1 MSILSVNIGK
11 RKEVNWN
18 GKSVQTGILK
28 EPVDS
33 PVMVSKEGLEGDNII
48 NTKVHGGEHKAV
60 YVYFRSHY
68 DWWINQTKRD
78 DLTPGKFGENLTVE
92 GFDESNICGGD
103 RVRAGEALLEA
114 AYLRLPCYK
123 LGIKM
128 GDDRF
133 PDRFMKSKRFGI
145 YFKVIEEGLVKKGDS
160 FEIEFSHPANL
171 SFSEIISLY
180 LSADP
185 EIDSLKTALTIES
198 LAPQLRESF
207 SKKLIE

>member
-11 RKEVNWN
+11 KREVDWN
-18 GKSVQTGILK
+18 GRSVVTGIFK
-28 EPVDS
+28 EPVDG
-33 PVMVSKEGLEGDNII
+33 PVMIRKEGLEGDNII
-48 NTKVHGGEHKAV
+48 DTKVHGGEHKAV
-60 YVYFRSHY
+60 YVYFRSNY
-68 DWWINQTKRD
+68 DWWTDQTKRD
-78 DLTPGKFGENLTVE
+78 DLTPGKFGENLTVD
-92 GFDESNICGGD
+92 GFDETSICGGD

-114 AYLRLPCYK
+114 ANLRLPCYK
-123 LGIKM
+123 FGIKM

-133 PDRFMKSKRFGI
+133 PDRFMKSQRFGI
-145 YFKVIEEGLVKKGDS
+145 YFKVIEEGLVKKGDP
-160 FEIEFSHPANL
+160 FEIEFRHPVNL

-198 LAPQLRESF
+198 LAPGLRERF